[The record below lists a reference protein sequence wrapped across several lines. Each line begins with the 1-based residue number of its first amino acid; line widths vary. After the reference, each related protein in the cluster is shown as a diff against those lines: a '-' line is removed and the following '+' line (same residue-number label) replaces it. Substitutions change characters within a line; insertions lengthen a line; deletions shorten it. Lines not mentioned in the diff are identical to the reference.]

1 MNKAVKLLS
10 LAVIPLI
17 MKPLLL
23 FFACAGLFA
32 CSGLSGHNY
41 IPLTATAIYSPDSV
55 LLAMNGGDEKAAD
68 KKLAA
73 AIEMRKHKDSL
84 SCIPIFKEAIL
95 LKPSAKAYFEL
106 SSPLLLTRQYDEA
119 IQALYMAEKLGY
131 TPLANVMFRYSY
143 AYACTIE
150 SANHHG
156 DSAIHYM
163 QLALQMG
170 YAHPE
175 EFLRREYFP
184 KLIAEGSFDKSFSD
198 ALSGMAGK
206 NPEKSLWE
214 SYATQFPEASLP
226 LVVNLPWIKAHP
238 VDDPISFE
246 FEKFIPEMRDSRFSR
261 EGGNVYYYIAL
272 VKKDPAYT
280 AVVYG
285 AQYEGEEDGEPDS
298 TYKVP
303 GAVSTLT
310 PLYYLTTYDPHGK
323 ILDRMMVAGRNELA
337 QPFKA
342 FSIGA
347 NMHFQVQDFTDQYK
361 QDTAVAGIDS
371 ANYAG
376 IKPQTPVNYLIDA
389 TGKFVK
395 TDVPLAAR

>member
-1 MNKAVKLLS
+1 
-10 LAVIPLI
+10 

-23 FFACAGLFA
+23 RRTLYLVTCAAFAA
-32 CSGLSGHNY
+32 CNGLSGHNY

-55 LLAMNGGDEKAAD
+55 RLAMDGGDEKAAD

-73 AIEMRKHKDSL
+73 AIEMRKHKDTVGS
-84 SCIPIFKEAIL
+84 IPLFKEAIL

-106 SSPLLLTRQYDEA
+106 SSPLLVTHQYDEA

-143 AYACTIE
+143 AYSCMIT
-150 SANHHG
+150 SNNHYG
-156 DSAIHYM
+156 DSAIRYM
-163 QLALQMG
+163 QLAIQMG

-175 EFLRREYFP
+175 EYLRREYFP

-214 SYATQFPEASLP
+214 SYSTQFPEVSLP

-246 FEKFIPEMRDSRFSR
+246 FEKFIPEMRDNRFSR

-285 AQYEGEEDGEPDS
+285 TQYEGEEDGDETDS
-298 TYKVP
+298 NYKVP

-310 PLYYLTTYDPHGK
+310 PLYYLATYDSHGK
-323 ILDRMMVAGRNELA
+323 ILDRMMVAGRNLLDE
-337 QPFKA
+337 PFKA
-342 FSIGA
+342 FSIQS
-347 NMHFQVQDFTDQYK
+347 NMHFQVQDFIDQYK

-389 TGKFVK
+389 TGKFIK